1 MRKVIFSLLAVIGVA
16 TAQADDYT
24 YPFLTI
30 ETSSGAT
37 SISTASLTLTIS
49 DGKLIAANE
58 TTTQTFSLTE
68 LSKMYFSTSSA
79 TGIETIEAATTVA
92 GREVYDLQ
100 GRRVDNPG
108 KGVFIIKENG
118 QTRKVL
124 LK

>member
-1 MRKVIFSLLAVIGVA
+1 MIGVA